1 MTGGFLPSA
10 ETWRGASWGGIRKE
24 GSGKA
29 AGLEA
34 ARSRLQFP
42 APSFCRVSP
51 TAFFQ
56 YIFELAQPPRG
67 FKGLGGSGQKV
78 APVTGA
84 VRSALQGTARL
95 LGGNLGARHLP
106 SQLRLEKRR
115 IHPGAA
121 CSEGKSLTEEGE
133 GRGERLV
140 GLGVRTEPRLGPTW
154 VSHAHPG
161 TQNGGGGIGRG
172 G

>member
-1 MTGGFLPSA
+1 M
-10 ETWRGASWGGIRKE
+10 
-24 GSGKA
+24 
-29 AGLEA
+29 
-34 ARSRLQFP
+34 
-42 APSFCRVSP
+42 
-51 TAFFQ
+51 
-56 YIFELAQPPRG
+56 
-67 FKGLGGSGQKV
+67 
-78 APVTGA
+78 TGA

-140 GLGVRTEPRLGPTW
+140 GLGVRTEPRLGPAW

-172 G
+172 GRGRGSKTWLPGPSEQELMPPPSRAITG